1 MKPCLSPACS
11 HHNRAKNTAI
21 WMQTLGPGQ
30 APHPHE
36 AMHEPRMKPCIS
48 PACPNRNRAKN
59 TAIWME
65 TLGPGQELLL
75 QVRLSEA
82 APKSRMLPFLW
93 AKNTV
98 FAMETLNL
106 GQELRLQVSL
116 FEAMPKRRRL
126 PPT

>member
-1 MKPCLSPACS
+1 MKLCMSPACS
-11 HHNRAKNTAI
+11 HH
-21 WMQTLGPGQ
+21 
-30 APHPHE
+30 
-36 AMHEPRMKPCIS
+36 
-48 PACPNRNRAKN
+48 NRAKN

-82 APKSRMLPFLW
+82 APKPRMLPFLW

-98 FAMETLNL
+98 LAMETLNPE
-106 GQELRLQVSL
+106 QELRLQVSL